1 MVIKRVIIHQTI
13 ADNHNIAYWTI
24 MSGTGIKSAS
34 RYEKF
39 IGYLPALSISMT
51 VSIFVSEEKKCFPIF
66 QQVLLQKFIGGKKV
80 LIDSRKHKIDQ
91 FAVFRLFAFNCD
103 ATLGERR

>member
-1 MVIKRVIIHQTI
+1 MIHQTI

-51 VSIFVSEEKKCFPIF
+51 VSIFVSEEKI
-66 QQVLLQKFIGGKKV
+66 L
-80 LIDSRKHKIDQ
+80 
-91 FAVFRLFAFNCD
+91 CD
-103 ATLGERR
+103 FSALK